1 MPPRRRHFSFPP
13 GPPRLCSSP
22 RRPGMTFLVTVTAPG
37 AIPRRTTARTGCAE
51 ANRPASSGARSGALC
66 ETPERAVDESLLLG
80 HSPAGHPT
88 SRRFHAHCG
97 DRERGVTTE
106 LPRASRTDTGRGDES
121 SWAGVAGSGAIVDL
135 DARGKAA
142 TWDLAVGT
150 FDPELTPT
158 GPELGAVD
166 DHRVRRVVRGVHDL
180 DYDWRRAGCECRAS
194 AIDGGQRMTSGGQ
207 CRDAERGTAVDQR
220 HHAQRGRAVP
230 EGDGPGGNSRRGCDR
245 THRRRQRHGLPGGG
259 RIRRGGQARGG

>member
-22 RRPGMTFLVTVTAPG
+22 RRPGMTFLVTVPAPR
-37 AIPRRTTARTGCAE
+37 AITRRTPARTGCAE

-80 HSPAGHPT
+80 HSPAGHPA

-207 CRDAERGTAVDQR
+207 RGDAERRAPIDER
-220 HHAQRGRAVP
+220 HHAQRGGAVP
-230 EGDGPGGNSRRGCDR
+230 ERHRTGRHPRGRWHWTDRRA
-245 THRRRQRHGLPGGG
+245 QRHRLPD
-259 RIRRGGQARGG
+259 RGGVRS